1 MSLVSEEQS
10 GVPPIVDGENP
21 YNQNNDTQ
29 TGEEQSDVSNNDEP
43 KSIAP
48 LIAIII
54 LFVIVLGGAAVA
66 VVKFLGGDDKN
77 TSISLTS
84 DAKASETL
92 TVSTPLPVDTT
103 AFVEPPLPKITQAEP
118 VYEVVNNATGL
129 SPVDAENISFII
141 SQLNKI
147 TDKME
152 VLDKRLNAIDSS
164 NAAQLNVAKEMAENV
179 VANITTT
186 ETIAATLLK
195 QNVEVQQVK
204 TIVSTENNRKKELLS
219 QPPFRVAA
227 VSMWGKTAY
236 LTVESVSDSNF
247 EQQVVIGSTIS
258 DWTLRNVDV
267 PAKQSV
273 WVNLTGGTHVLTL
286 P

>member
-1 MSLVSEEQS
+1 MSLVPEEQS
-10 GVPPIVDGENP
+10 GVPPILDGENP
-21 YNQNNDTQ
+21 YNQNSDSQ
-29 TGEEQSDVSNNDEP
+29 TGEEQVDSTNDEP

-54 LFVIVLGGAAVA
+54 LFVLVLGGAAVA
-66 VVKFLGGDDKN
+66 VVKFLGGDDKS
-77 TSISLTS
+77 TSVSLTS
-84 DAKASETL
+84 GAKITEEL
-92 TVSTPLPVDTT
+92 TVSTPPPVDTT
-103 AFVEPPLPKITQAEP
+103 IFVEPPLPKIAQAEP

-147 TDKME
+147 TDKMD

-164 NAAQLNVAKEMAENV
+164 NAAQLNVAREMAENV

-247 EQQVVIGSTIS
+247 EQQVVVGSTIS
-258 DWTLRNVDV
+258 DWTLRNVDI

>member
-1 MSLVSEEQS
+1 MSLVPEDQS
-10 GVPPIVDGENP
+10 GVPPILEGENP
-21 YNQNNDTQ
+21 YNQNSDTQ
-29 TGEEQSDVSNNDEP
+29 TGEEQVDSTNDEP

-54 LFVIVLGGAAVA
+54 LFVLVLGGAAVA
-66 VVKFLGGDDKN
+66 VVKFLGGDDKS
-77 TSISLTS
+77 TSVSLTS
-84 DAKASETL
+84 DTKTSEAL

-103 AFVEPPLPKITQAEP
+103 SFVEPPLPKITQSEP

-147 TDKME
+147 TDKMD
-152 VLDKRLNAIDSS
+152 VLDKRLNVIDSS

-247 EQQVVIGSTIS
+247 EQQVVVGSTIS

-273 WVNLTGGTHVLTL
+273 WVNLTGGTHVLIL